1 MDLQEVLLEIRV
13 SVVQCIE
20 RILPL
25 QVPDSETEIIIAVV
39 SEMVAQED
47 SETEIQEDSEMEIP
61 EVSDRGI
68 PADSDKE
75 TLVASE
81 TVIPEVSDKETRE
94 DSVILYRNQDRIIII
109 SSQETTAGLDLWIPV
124 VSDPVAASA
133 VAEAAAASEVAP
145 VVEAV
150 ASDQVVAVASDNIKS
165 NKL

>member
-20 RILPL
+20 RILPI

-47 SETEIQEDSEMEIP
+47 SETEIPEDSEMEIP

-109 SSQETTAGLDLWIPV
+109 SSQETTAGSDLWIPV

-133 VAEAAAASEVAP
+133 VAEAAASEVAP

>member
-20 RILPL
+20 RILPI

-68 PADSDKE
+68 PAASDKE

-109 SSQETTAGLDLWIPV
+109 SSQETTAGSDLWIPV

-133 VAEAAAASEVAP
+133 VAAAAASEVAP